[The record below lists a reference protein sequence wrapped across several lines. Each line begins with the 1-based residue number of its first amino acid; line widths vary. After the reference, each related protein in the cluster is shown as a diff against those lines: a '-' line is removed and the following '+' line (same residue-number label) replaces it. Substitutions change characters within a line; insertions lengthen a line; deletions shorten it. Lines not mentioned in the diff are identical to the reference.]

1 MKPKL
6 SDLTDPSAIALAL
19 EEFGRLGRDEFLA
32 LHGFGKSRDFL
43 VLNPRTNELADS
55 KAIAAA
61 ALKHQFPE
69 LEGLRASDFSGG
81 EATVAPLLERL
92 GYRVVRVGS
101 DWTSVRRIRPRGF
114 RPDRRAA

>member
-1 MKPKL
+1 M
-6 SDLTDPSAIALAL
+6 AL
-19 EEFGRLGRDEFLA
+19 GSLGT
-32 LHGFGKSRDFL
+32 HL
-43 VLNPRTNELADS
+43 VLDPRTNELADS

-81 EATVAPLLERL
+81 EATVAPVLERL

-101 DWTSVRRIRPRGF
+101 DWSRREVDLIVADYLAMLTRELTGQPYSKAAH
-114 RPDRRAA
+114 RRELIAQT